1 MAQPEIPPIEQILT
15 GLGETHCASLDL
27 GGMYTRNP
35 TAHKWKAPYRSWE
48 LRESVY
54 WRTHD
59 LLTQSYALHQ
69 MGHGLGAR
77 ILLRSAFET
86 LAMLIYLNQ
95 RIGKVLA
102 GTLDYHAFST
112 NTEQLVLGSRDG
124 STPVTA
130 VNILNVLDNC
140 DKRYKGIQKLYDRL
154 SESAHPNYEGMSAGY
169 TTIDRQADV
178 VHFSNRWMEG
188 YGAAHVDLMMECVG
202 IFRDEYNDVWPE
214 LFEKLEKWIEAN
226 DEMLEATK
234 AAPVTTA

>member
-1 MAQPEIPPIEQILT
+1 MPQPAIPPIEQVLN
-15 GLGETHCASLDL
+15 GLRDSRCPQLDL
-27 GGMYTRNP
+27 GGMYSRNP
-35 TAHKWKAPYRSWE
+35 TAHKWIAPYRSWE

-95 RIGKVLA
+95 RMGKVLT
-102 GTLDYHAFST
+102 GTLDYLAFSK
-112 NTEQLVLGSRDG
+112 NTEQLLLGSRDG

-130 VNILNVLDNC
+130 VNILTVLDNC
-140 DKRYKGIQKLYDRL
+140 DKDYAGIRKLYDLL

-169 TTIDRQADV
+169 TKMDRKADIV
-178 VHFSNRWMEG
+178 YFTDRWLEKH
-188 YGAAHVDLMMECVG
+188 GASHVDLMMECVG
-202 IFRDEYNDVWPE
+202 IFNDEYDRVWPDV
-214 LFEKLEKWIEAN
+214 FAKLETWIEAN
-226 DEMLEATK
+226 DDMLEAAKT
-234 AAPVTTA
+234 AAEFR